1 MTTMI
6 DQYLQSHGPEL
17 LAFSLF
23 VLTGLALLSMA
34 FVTIGRRNR
43 QVQARLGT
51 LLAPP
56 IENTPENLPV
66 RDMSF
71 LSARSEK
78 LEKWREN
85 LRAKAAYLVLGL
97 IVGLA
102 ALYPAVRQSPLITL
116 SVVLCLTLLAGAGGF
131 VLLLKRQ
138 RRRALFIEQL
148 PEAIDI
154 IIRGARVGMSLQ
166 ENFQVI
172 AREMP
177 DPIGREFRILSEKLS
192 IGIELEAALNATLS
206 QLRVKELQFMA
217 TTLILQRRTGGQYG
231 EVLENLNAVLRDRQA
246 QYLKARALT
255 SEARVSARIVT
266 GVTAMILL
274 ILALTNKAQFNFLM
288 YDPSGRHLLIYCGL
302 SILTGFF
309 VISRLLGTL
318 K

>member
-1 MTTMI
+1 MTSGI
-6 DQYLQSHGPEL
+6 GQYMQSNGPEL

-23 VLTGLALLSMA
+23 VLAGLALLSLA

-51 LLAPP
+51 LLARPSS
-56 IENTPENLPV
+56 NAPENLSA

-71 LSARSEK
+71 LYARSEK
-78 LEKWREN
+78 LGKWREK
-85 LRAKAAYLVLGL
+85 LQVRAVYLLPGL
-97 IVGLA
+97 IVCLA
-102 ALYPAVRQSPLITL
+102 ALYPAVRQSPLTTL
-116 SVVLCLTLLAGAGGF
+116 SVVLCLTLLAGVGGF
-131 VLLLKRQ
+131 VILLKR
-138 RRRALFIEQL
+138 RRRRTLFVEQL
-148 PEAIDI
+148 PEALDI

-177 DPIGREFRILSEKLS
+177 DPIGREFRILGEKLA

-231 EVLENLNAVLRDRQA
+231 EVLENLNSVLRDRRA

-274 ILALTNKAQFNFLM
+274 ILALTNKAQFDFLL
-288 YDPSGRHLLIYCGL
+288 YDPSGRNLLFYCAL

-309 VISRLLGTL
+309 VISRLLRTL
-318 K
+318 R